1 MKLTNILF
9 AGLLALT
16 FTSTANAEN
25 FKMKT
30 CIIAETSFWDAYKG
44 AYDSSEHSFVDSL
57 SEENK
62 EAYFNLHKGDLQK
75 KMDEVR
81 HRCKTMDKVIESAY
95 EKKMSE
101 LQDQLNKLH

>member
-9 AGLLALT
+9 AGLLALA
-16 FTSTANAEN
+16 FTGAANAES

-30 CIIAETSFWDAYKG
+30 CIIAESSFWDAYKG

-57 SEENK
+57 SNDNK

-81 HRCKTMDKVIESAY
+81 NRCKKMDKVIAAAY

-101 LQDQLNKLH
+101 LQDELNKLH